1 MSADMIAGYHDVYW
15 AANGVST
22 TVICGITGPSGI
34 RLIRTP
40 NVEIITGDE
49 LGPDTPIDIL
59 YKGGS
64 CVLEFVVQE
73 VKLAAVKSLIAP
85 FQHLSSTPRPEYV
98 GVPGQLGSISHLGT
112 LELIPRTGTPAA
124 SLNASGGNGRRFK
137 GMHIGPVEE
146 SLDVNQRVI
155 AIRFQCFP
163 WVDAGDSSL
172 VKWWKWIAS
181 ANA

>member
-22 TVICGITGPSGI
+22 TVICGITGPAGI
-34 RLIRTP
+34 RLIHTR
-40 NVEIITGDE
+40 NVEIITGDVM
-49 LGPDTPIDIL
+49 GPDTPIDSI

-64 CVLEFVVQE
+64 MVLEFVVQE
-73 VKLAAVKSLIAP
+73 VKLAAVKSLISP
-85 FQHLSSTPRPEYV
+85 FTHLSGTPRPDIV
-98 GVPGQLGSISHLGT
+98 GIPGTIGSISHLGT

-146 SLDVNQRVI
+146 NLDVNQRVI

-163 WVDAGDSSL
+163 FVDAADSDRD
-172 VKWWKWIAS
+172 KWFKWIAT